1 MNEPQRAH
9 GIGDSF
15 IWLTAG
21 LLVTLVTG
29 CWKSAPPGRVTAHGV
44 ISVAGK
50 PLPDGEI
57 SLEPVEDGVGGG
69 IARIESGGR
78 FSLFL
83 RPGTYRVGI
92 ISVEG
97 GVGPGGVSAADPAK
111 LRVPLRYAKPETS
124 ELEYTINASN
134 RRVLIEIA

>member
-134 RRVLIEIA
+134 RRVLIEIP